1 LRNAAGALVTANVA
15 YNAANNTATLTPASD
30 LANSTT
36 YTVVVTGGASGVKD
50 LAGNAL
56 AADATASFT
65 TAAEDEPAPG
75 PEPQLS
81 SLWNGSATPGT
92 VDSGDTD
99 PLEVGVRFSS
109 ATSGYITGIR
119 YYKAAANNGTHIG
132 NLWSS
137 SGQLLA
143 TATFTNETASGWQ
156 QVNFATPVAVTAGA
170 MYTAS
175 YHSNAGRYS
184 YNRNYFGSQFSSGSL
199 SVPTNGGVY
208 RYGTTSAFPSA
219 SYQGS
224 NYWIDVVLSTAAP
237 ADTTPPT
244 VTAFS
249 PSGGS
254 SNVAVNS
261 TMTVTFNEAMN
272 ASTINTSTVFLR
284 NAAGAVVATTVS
296 YNATNRTATL
306 TPASVLA
313 NSSTYTIVVQGG
325 ASGVKDAAA
334 NALAGTATS
343 SFTTTA
349 AADTTPPTVTAF
361 SPSGGSSNVAVNSA
375 MTVTFNEAMNA
386 STISTSTVFVRNA
399 AGVVAAAN
407 VSYNASTRTAT
418 VTPSA
423 ALANST
429 TYTIV
434 VRGGASGVKDSAGNA
449 LVADATSSF
458 TTAAQTPVP
467 GATTSSLWSTSAT
480 PGTID
485 SGDTQAVELGVRFS
499 STTAGYI
506 TGIRFYK
513 AAANSGTHIGNLWSS
528 SGQLLATGTFTGETT
543 SGWQTL
549 TFASPVAVTAGTTYV
564 ASYHTTSGHYA
575 FNRNYFNSQFTS
587 GNLRVPAN
595 GGVYRYGTASAFPSS
610 SYQGSNY
617 WVDVL
622 LTTTPPVDTTPP
634 TVSGISP
641 AAGSTNVTT
650 TAAATVTFSETLD
663 ASTVNANT
671 VFLRN
676 AAGTVIPST
685 LTYNA
690 ASRTVTLTPS
700 GALANSTS
708 YTIVVKGG
716 AAGIKD
722 AAGNALAADVTSSFT
737 TASNTPPVGTPTS
750 LWSTSTT
757 PGTVDSGD
765 TDPVELGV
773 RFSSTT
779 NGFITGVRFYKSAA
793 NTGPHTGSLWSSSG
807 QLLATGTFT
816 GETASGWQTLTF
828 ASPVA
833 ITAGTTYV
841 ASYHTTSGHYSFNR
855 NFFASQFTSGSLR
868 VPANGGV
875 YRYGNSSAFPSAS
888 YQGSNYWVDVVFVP
902 EG

>member
-1 LRNAAGALVTANVA
+1 
-15 YNAANNTATLTPASD
+15 
-30 LANSTT
+30 
-36 YTVVVTGGASGVKD
+36 
-50 LAGNAL
+50 
-56 AADATASFT
+56 
-65 TAAEDEPAPG
+65 
-75 PEPQLS
+75 
-81 SLWNGSATPGT
+81 
-92 VDSGDTD
+92 
-99 PLEVGVRFSS
+99 
-109 ATSGYITGIR
+109 
-119 YYKAAANNGTHIG
+119 
-132 NLWSS
+132 
-137 SGQLLA
+137 
-143 TATFTNETASGWQ
+143 
-156 QVNFATPVAVTAGA
+156 
-170 MYTAS
+170 
-175 YHSNAGRYS
+175 
-184 YNRNYFGSQFSSGSL
+184 
-199 SVPTNGGVY
+199 
-208 RYGTTSAFPSA
+208 
-219 SYQGS
+219 
-224 NYWIDVVLSTAAP
+224 
-237 ADTTPPT
+237 
-244 VTAFS
+244 
-249 PSGGS
+249 
-254 SNVAVNS
+254 
-261 TMTVTFNEAMN
+261 MTVTFNEAMN

-407 VSYNASTRTAT
+407 VSYNASARTAT

-467 GATTSSLWSTSAT
+467 GPTTSSLWSTSAT

-587 GNLRVPAN
+587 GNLHVPAN

-676 AAGTVIPST
+676 AAGTVIPTT

-722 AAGNALAADVTSSFT
+722 AAGNALASDVTSSFT